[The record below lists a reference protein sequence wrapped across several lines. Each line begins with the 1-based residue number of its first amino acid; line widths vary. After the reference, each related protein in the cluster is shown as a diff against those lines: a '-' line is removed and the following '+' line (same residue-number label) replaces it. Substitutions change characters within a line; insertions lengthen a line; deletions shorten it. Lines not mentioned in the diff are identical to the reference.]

1 VEALPGLR
9 QFPLDEQAILLG
21 ILFDRMP
28 MGVAIFDA
36 DFVMQ
41 RCNPTWAGF
50 IEKYGP
56 PGGRKVKRGM
66 RLYECMPGNEESLA
80 PLLKRIQAG
89 ESVELEAFHLVIDD
103 GPSYWDIA
111 ILPILEKGLVRS
123 SLWVFVDAT
132 QRILTIQE
140 LQAVAETLRAGEERF
155 NLVLEA
161 TNDGIWD
168 WDLESGLVY
177 YSPRW
182 KSMLGYAEEEI
193 SPAIAS
199 WRSLVHPDDLP
210 RALDT
215 LQGYL
220 EGRLLAYQLEH
231 RLRHKD
237 GGYRWILTRAIAL
250 RDGQGNPRRL
260 VGSHTD
266 ITDKKRVDAELAQ
279 AYQTLEQRVEQ
290 RTRALAA
297 LNAISGVA
305 NRSLDLQEILSG
317 ALTKTLEV
325 MHLAFGLAF
334 RVEAPD
340 PGSENPKIGV
350 LAQVG
355 LADDFRRAAQN
366 LPLSGAHLQL
376 VAAPGWPVVYPVAD
390 YPDRVIRR
398 GFQAAGA
405 EQLVAVPLTVKDKL
419 VGAMILGALQERAF
433 NMEELDLLAA
443 IGQQIG
449 VAVENANLRE
459 QAELAAAIDERN
471 RLARE
476 LHDSVTQSL
485 YSVAL
490 YAEAANRLLAA
501 GKSEEAAG
509 HLHELLDTAL
519 EALREMRLL
528 IFELRPPAFAKV
540 GLTAALRLRL
550 ESVESRGGIQTQ
562 IDLEEIDD
570 LPFSLQEDLY
580 QVTTEALNNLLKH
593 ARARHVSL
601 RLCLQEQRIHLEVG
615 DDGVGF
621 NLATVESSGGFGIIG
636 MRERAQRLGGQL
648 NIFSAPGQ
656 GTRVV
661 LDIPYGG
668 SYE

>member
-1 VEALPGLR
+1 MQALPGLK

-36 DFVMQ
+36 DFILQ

-50 IEKYGP
+50 IEKYAPRGV
-56 PGGRKVKRGM
+56 RKVKRGM
-66 RLYECMPGNEESLA
+66 RLFECLPGNEEALS
-80 PLLKRIQAG
+80 PLIKRIQSG
-89 ESVELEAFHLVIDD
+89 ESIQLEAFHLVAD
-103 GPSYWDIA
+103 GTPCYWDIA
-111 ILPILEKGLVRS
+111 ILPILKKDIVRS

-140 LQAVAETLRAGEERF
+140 LQSVAETLRAGEERF
-155 NLVLEA
+155 NLVLQA

-168 WDLESGLVY
+168 WNLESNQVY

-182 KSMLGYAEEEI
+182 KSMLGYSEGEI
-193 SPAIAS
+193 TPTIAA
-199 WRSLVHPDDLP
+199 WHSLVHPDDLP

-215 LQGYL
+215 VAAYL
-220 EGRLLAYQLEH
+220 GGRRPDYQLEH

-237 GGYRWILTRAIAL
+237 GSYRWILTRAIAL
-250 RDGQGNPRRL
+250 HDSQGKPRRL

-266 ITDKKRVDAELAQ
+266 ITDKKRVDSELAQ

-297 LNAISGVA
+297 LNAISGVV
-305 NRSLDLQEILSG
+305 NRSLDLPEILSG
-317 ALTKTLEV
+317 ALIKTLEV
-325 MHLAFGLAF
+325 MHLALGLAF
-334 RVEAPD
+334 RIDMADPD
-340 PGSENPKIGV
+340 ADGPKISF

-355 LADDFRRAAQN
+355 LAEDFSREAQN
-366 LPLSGAHLQL
+366 LPLTRAYILR
-376 VAAPGWPVVYPVAD
+376 AAAASWPVVCPASE
-390 YPDRVIRR
+390 YPDRVICQQ
-398 GFQAAGA
+398 FQTAGA
-405 EQLVAVPLTVKDKL
+405 VQLVTVPLTVKAKL
-419 VGAMILGALQERAF
+419 VGAVVLGALQERSFTA
-433 NMEELDLLAA
+433 EELDLLAA

-459 QAELAAAIDERN
+459 QAELAAAIEERN
-471 RLARE
+471 RLARD

-501 GKSEEAAG
+501 GKNEDAAEY
-509 HLHELLDTAL
+509 LHELRDTAL

-528 IFELRPPAFAKV
+528 IFELRPPAFEKV

-550 ESVESRGGIQTQ
+550 ESVESRGGIATNV
-562 IDLEEIDD
+562 DLQEIDG
-570 LPFSLQEDLY
+570 LPFSLQENLY
-580 QVTTEALNNLLKH
+580 QITTEALNNLLKH
-593 ARARHVSL
+593 ARARHVSVK
-601 RLCLQEQRIHLEVG
+601 LCRQEQRIHLEVV

-621 NLATVESSGGFGIIG
+621 DLAAVESSGGFGIIG
-636 MRERAQRLGGQL
+636 MQERALRLGGHL
-648 NIFSAPGQ
+648 SITSAPGH
-656 GTRVV
+656 GARII